1 MPTYV
6 SGTPEAMETLMS
18 VIDDFHPGLRDAA
31 FRLLQ
36 ASTLKAGKPVK
47 ITKAGPS
54 ELADGH
60 DLVVVYDSEAFLAMN
75 DETRRAFFDHALS
88 GWVGE
93 QKKGR
98 NGQLRWI
105 YKSRPPLEIHPDV
118 VERHQGAVPQWRN
131 VAEIFKQMTLDLN
144 FGSKGENVDLR

>member
-1 MPTYV
+1 
-6 SGTPEAMETLMS
+6 MS

-60 DLVVVYDSEAFLAMN
+60 DLVVGYDSEAFLAMN
-75 DETRRAFFDHALS
+75 DETRRAFLTM
-88 GWVGE
+88 
-93 QKKGR
+93 R
-98 NGQLRWI
+98 
-105 YKSRPPLEIHPDV
+105 
-118 VERHQGAVPQWRN
+118 
-131 VAEIFKQMTLDLN
+131 
-144 FGSKGENVDLR
+144 